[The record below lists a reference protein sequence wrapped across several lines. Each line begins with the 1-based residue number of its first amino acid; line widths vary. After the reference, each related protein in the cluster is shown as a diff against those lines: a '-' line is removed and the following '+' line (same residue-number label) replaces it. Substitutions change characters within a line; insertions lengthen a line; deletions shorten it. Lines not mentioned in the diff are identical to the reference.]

1 MKIDVFKNSILKV
14 KKESILSMT
23 FIVFES
29 GFEILVPL
37 IMSKLIDLG
46 IEQSNMDNVK
56 KYGFIIIGLVIGQA
70 ICGALCAYFAVKA
83 STMFAYDL
91 RQNLFNKLQLFSF
104 SNIDKFSTGSLVTRS
119 TTDIANIQRS
129 FQMVIRG
136 MIRGIGMFIFSL
148 SLSYTVDLKI
158 ALIFTAIVPIVL
170 FSLITISRLAMPIFE
185 KMFTAFDSL
194 NNIMSENI
202 HGIRVVKT
210 FNRERF
216 EFLKMKKSAD
226 DIYDYSV
233 KAETY
238 IAFWDPLMNVAMY
251 AAIICISWFS
261 AKAIIASGNNPA
273 IGLTTGKLMSLVTYG
288 MQLLIS
294 LMFISM
300 IYVMLVIS
308 SASIERVR
316 EVLEE
321 EPNIKNCSKPI
332 YKVQDGSIEFD
343 NVSFKYKEDAKN
355 RVLKDINVK
364 INSGEMIGLIGG
376 TGSGKSSLVNLIP
389 RLYDVSGGEIKVGGI
404 NVKNYDI
411 RSLRE
416 SIGIVL
422 QKNVLFS
429 GTIESNLKLGN
440 EHATYEDMTE
450 ACEIACALEFIEQK
464 EGRFDAKVE
473 QGGTNF
479 SGGQRQR
486 LSIARTI
493 VKNPK
498 IIIFDDSTSA
508 VDTKTDAKIRD
519 GLKNKL
525 PNTTKIIIS
534 QRIVSLKD
542 CDKIMVMDNGRI
554 VAFDTHENLLKNC
567 DLYKDIDEVQSN

>member
-1 MKIDVFKNSILKV
+1 M
-14 KKESILSMT
+14 E
-23 FIVFES
+23 
-29 GFEILVPL
+29 
-37 IMSKLIDLG
+37 
-46 IEQSNMDNVK
+46 NVK
-56 KYGFIIIGLVIGQA
+56 RYGLMIIALVIGQA
-70 ICGALCAYFAVKA
+70 VCGALCAYFAVKA
-83 STMFAYDL
+83 STMFAYDI

-104 SNIDKFSTGSLVTRS
+104 ANIDKFSTGSLVTRS
-119 TTDIANIQRS
+119 TTDIANIQRA

-148 SLSYTVDLKI
+148 SLSYSISVKI
-158 ALIFTAIVPIVL
+158 ALIFTAIVPLIAG
-170 FSLITISRLAMPIFE
+170 SLITISRLAMPIFE
-185 KMFTAFDSL
+185 KMFGAFDSL

-238 IAFWDPLMNVAMY
+238 IAFWDPLMNLSMY
-251 AAIICISWFS
+251 AAIIFISWFG
-261 AKAIIASGNNPA
+261 AKAIIASGNNPD

-288 MQLLIS
+288 MQLLMS
-294 LMFISM
+294 LMFMSM
-300 IYVMLVIS
+300 IYVMLIIS
-308 SASIERVR
+308 SASIERVK

-321 EPNIKNCSKPI
+321 EPSIKNCDNPVYDVK
-332 YKVQDGSIEFD
+332 DGAIEFD

-355 RVLKDINVK
+355 RVLKDINLK
-364 INSGEMIGLIGG
+364 IKSGEMIGLIGG
-376 TGSGKSSLVNLIP
+376 TGSGKSSFVNLIP
-389 RLYDVSGGEIKVGGI
+389 RLYDVSAGELKVGGI
-404 NVKNYDI
+404 DVKNYDI
-411 RSLRE
+411 KSLRE

-429 GTIESNLKLGN
+429 GTIDSNLKLGN
-440 EHATYEDMTE
+440 EHATLSDMTE
-450 ACEIACALEFIEQK
+450 ACEIACAMEFIEEK
-464 EGRFDAKVE
+464 DGKFNAKVE

-479 SGGQRQR
+479 SGGQKQR

-493 VKNPK
+493 VKKPK
-498 IIIFDDSTSA
+498 ILIFDDSTSA

-534 QRIVSLKD
+534 QRIISIKD
-542 CDKIMVMDNGRI
+542 CDKIIVMDNGKI
-554 VAFDTHENLLKNC
+554 VAFDTHENLIKNC
-567 DLYKDIDEVQSN
+567 DLYKDINEVQNS

>member
-1 MKIDVFKNSILKV
+1 MKVNVFKNSILKV
-14 KKESILSMT
+14 KKESILSMV
-23 FIVFES
+23 FILCES
-29 GFEILVPL
+29 GFEIFVPL
-37 IMSKLIDLG
+37 IMAKLIDLG
-46 IEQSNMDNVK
+46 IEQSNMESVK

-83 STMFAYDL
+83 STMFAYDI
-91 RQNLFNKLQLFSF
+91 RQDLFKKIQLFSF
-104 SNIDKFSTGSLVTRS
+104 ANIDKFSTGSLVTRS
-119 TTDIANIQRS
+119 TTDIANIQRA

-136 MIRGIGMFIFSL
+136 AIRGIGMFIFSL
-148 SLSYTVDLKI
+148 ALSYSISVKI
-158 ALIFTAIVPIVL
+158 ALIFTAIVPLIAG
-170 FSLITISRLAMPIFE
+170 SLITISRLAMPIFE
-185 KMFTAFDSL
+185 KMFDAFDSL

-210 FNRERF
+210 FNREHF

-238 IAFWDPLMNVAMY
+238 LAFWDPFMNLAMY
-251 AAIICISWFS
+251 AAIIFISWFG
-261 AKAIIASGNNPA
+261 AKAIIASGNNPDL
-273 IGLTTGKLMSLVTYG
+273 GLTTGKLMSLVTYG

-294 LMFISM
+294 LMFMSM

-308 SASIERVR
+308 SASIERVK
-316 EVLEE
+316 EVLLE
-321 EPNIKNCSKPI
+321 EPSIKNCDSPVFNVKNG
-332 YKVQDGSIEFD
+332 DIEFD

-355 RVLKDINVK
+355 RVLKDINIK

-376 TGSGKSSLVNLIP
+376 TGSGKSSFVNLIP
-389 RLYDVSGGEIKVGGI
+389 RLYDVSTGVLKVAGV
-404 NVKNYDI
+404 NVKDYDI
-411 RSLRE
+411 RTLRE

-440 EHATYEDMTE
+440 EHATLSDMTD
-450 ACEIACALEFIEQK
+450 ACEIACALEFIEEK
-464 EGRFDAKVE
+464 EGKFGAKVE

-493 VKNPK
+493 VKKPK
-498 IIIFDDSTSA
+498 ILIFDDSTSA

-534 QRIVSLKD
+534 QRIISLKD
-542 CDKIMVMDNGRI
+542 CDRIIVMDNGKI
-554 VAFDTHENLLKNC
+554 IAFDTHENLLKNC
-567 DLYKDIDEVQSN
+567 DLYKDINEVQNS

>member
-1 MKIDVFKNSILKV
+1 MAFILC
-14 KKESILSMT
+14 
-23 FIVFES
+23 ES
-29 GFEILVPL
+29 GFEIFVPL
-37 IMSKLIDLG
+37 IMSKLIDFG
-46 IEQSNMDNVK
+46 IEQGNMENVK
-56 KYGFIIIGLVIGQA
+56 RYGLMIIALVIGQA
-70 ICGALCAYFAVKA
+70 VCGALCAYFAVKA
-83 STMFAYDL
+83 STMFAYDI

-104 SNIDKFSTGSLVTRS
+104 ANIDKFSTGSLVTRS
-119 TTDIANIQRS
+119 TTDIANIQRA

-148 SLSYTVDLKI
+148 SLSYSISVKI
-158 ALIFTAIVPIVL
+158 ALIFTAIVPLIAG
-170 FSLITISRLAMPIFE
+170 SLITISRLAMPIFE
-185 KMFTAFDSL
+185 KMFGAFDSL

-238 IAFWDPLMNVAMY
+238 IAFWDPLMNLSMY
-251 AAIICISWFS
+251 AAIIFISWFG
-261 AKAIIASGNNPA
+261 AKAIIASGNNPD

-288 MQLLIS
+288 MQLLMS
-294 LMFISM
+294 LMFMSM
-300 IYVMLVIS
+300 IYVMLIIS
-308 SASIERVR
+308 SASIERVK

-321 EPNIKNCSKPI
+321 EPSIKNCDNPVYDVK
-332 YKVQDGSIEFD
+332 DGAIEFD

-355 RVLKDINVK
+355 RVLKDINLK
-364 INSGEMIGLIGG
+364 IKSGEMIGLIGG
-376 TGSGKSSLVNLIP
+376 TGSGKSSFVNLIP
-389 RLYDVSGGEIKVGGI
+389 RLYDVSAGELKVGGI
-404 NVKNYDI
+404 DVKNYDI
-411 RSLRE
+411 KSLRE

-429 GTIESNLKLGN
+429 GTIDSNLKLGN
-440 EHATYEDMTE
+440 EHATLSDMTE
-450 ACEIACALEFIEQK
+450 ACEIACAMEFIEEK
-464 EGRFDAKVE
+464 DGKFNAKVE

-479 SGGQRQR
+479 SGGQKQR

-493 VKNPK
+493 VKKPK
-498 IIIFDDSTSA
+498 ILIFDDSTSA

-525 PNTTKIIIS
+525 LNTTKIIIS
-534 QRIVSLKD
+534 QRIISIKD
-542 CDKIMVMDNGRI
+542 CDKIIVMDNGKI
-554 VAFDTHENLLKNC
+554 VAFDTHENLIKNC
-567 DLYKDIDEVQSN
+567 DLYKDINEVQNS

>member
-1 MKIDVFKNSILKV
+1 MKLGVFKNSILKV
-14 KKESILSMT
+14 KKDSFLSML
-23 FIVFES
+23 FIILES
-29 GFEILVPL
+29 GFEIFVPL
-37 IMSKLIDLG
+37 VVSKLIDLG
-46 IEQSNMDNVK
+46 IEKSNMDNVK
-56 KYGFIIIGLVIGQA
+56 KFGIIIVFLVVGQA
-70 ICGALCAYFAVKA
+70 ICGSLCAYFAVKA
-83 STMFAYDL
+83 STKFAFDI
-91 RQNLFNKLQLFSF
+91 RQQLFSNIQKFSF

-119 TTDIANIQRS
+119 TTDIANIQRA

-136 MIRGIGMFIFSL
+136 AIRGIGMFIFSL
-148 SLSYTVDLKI
+148 SFSYSINVQI
-158 ALIFTAIVPIVL
+158 AIVFTALVPVIL
-170 FSLITISRLAMPIFE
+170 FSLIAISKLAMPVFE
-185 KMFTAFDSL
+185 KMFNAFDAL

-210 FNRERF
+210 FNREKF
-216 EFLKMKKSAD
+216 EFKKMKKSSD

-238 IAFWDPLMNVAMY
+238 IAFWDPLMNIFMY
-251 AAIICISWFS
+251 TAIIGISWFG

-273 IGLTTGKLMSLVTYG
+273 LGLTTGKLMSLFTYG
-288 MQLLIS
+288 MQLLMS

-308 SASIERVR
+308 SASVERVK

-321 EPNIKNCSKPI
+321 EPSIKNGENPI
-332 YKVQDGSIEFD
+332 FKVKDGSIEF
-343 NVSFKYKEDAKN
+343 NEVSFKFKSNAKH

-389 RLYDVSGGEIKVGGI
+389 RLYDVSGGKVKVGG
-404 NVKNYDI
+404 VDVRDYDI
-411 RSLRE
+411 KTLRD
-416 SIGIVL
+416 SVGIVL

-429 GTIESNLKLGN
+429 GTIESNLKFGN
-440 EHATYEDMTE
+440 EEATISDMTE
-450 ACEIACALEFIEQK
+450 ACDIACALDFITEK
-464 EGRFDAKVE
+464 EDRFNSKVE
-473 QGGTNF
+473 QGGSNF

-493 VKNPK
+493 VKKPK

-525 PNTTKIIIS
+525 PHTTKIIIS
-534 QRIVSLKD
+534 QRIISIKD
-542 CDKIMVMDNGRI
+542 CDKIIVMDNGRI
-554 VAFDTHENLLKNC
+554 IAYDTHENLLKSC
-567 DLYKDIDEVQSN
+567 DLYKDIYEVQNS